1 MQRGDQIFFPR
12 KNGQNSKRELEDI
25 ENQIAA
31 HRKRAMLAPTLDE
44 QLEHQKQMKDLE
56 KEQKRKRQEIF
67 EIEDQTSDRRDKL
80 IETLQRRMA
89 QKQSTATLFTI
100 RWEVV

>member
-1 MQRGDQIFFPR
+1 
-12 KNGQNSKRELEDI
+12 
-25 ENQIAA
+25 
-31 HRKRAMLAPTLDE
+31 
-44 QLEHQKQMKDLE
+44 MKDLE

-67 EIEDQTSDRRDKL
+67 DIEDQTSGRRDKL
-80 IETLQRRMA
+80 IETLKRRMA